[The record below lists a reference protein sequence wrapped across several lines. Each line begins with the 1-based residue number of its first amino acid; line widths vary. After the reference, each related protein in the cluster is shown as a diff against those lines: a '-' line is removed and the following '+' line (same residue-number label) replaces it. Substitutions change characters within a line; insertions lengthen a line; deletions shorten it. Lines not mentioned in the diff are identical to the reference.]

1 MKAIGDFVTTVGLL
15 KIIQVSN
22 SIAVA
27 REFKLLPRDNEAM
40 IDQIGIMV
48 GDVIDTTESFTDVS
62 KPIKTSEQPAK
73 NEVPT
78 DSVATAAAS
87 EDI

>member
-1 MKAIGDFVTTVGLL
+1 
-15 KIIQVSN
+15 
-22 SIAVA
+22 
-27 REFKLLPRDNEAM
+27 
-40 IDQIGIMV
+40 V